1 MDTRSIGTYIDP
13 TVYVLDGGLC
23 GDWIPIVNRRKQVMQ
38 LNKLKQ
44 KGKHLRK
51 RDRIIRFEK
60 LVDQG
65 CIACWIEGYGP
76 TPPEIHHIREG
87 YGMGQRAPDEET
99 IPLCPRHHRYGK
111 GRYPGIHS
119 DPANFKKCYGS
130 EKQLLEAVNSEI

>member
-13 TVYVLDGGLC
+13 TVYVLDSGLC
-23 GDWIPIVNRRKQVMQ
+23 GDWIPTVNRRKQ
-38 LNKLKQ
+38 
-44 KGKHLRK
+44 
-51 RDRIIRFEK
+51 DRIIRFEK

-65 CIACWIEGYGP
+65 CVACWIEGSGP

-119 DPANFKKCYGS
+119 DPANFKKRYGS

>member
-23 GDWIPIVNRRKQVMQ
+23 GDWIPTVNRRKQ
-38 LNKLKQ
+38 
-44 KGKHLRK
+44 
-51 RDRIIRFEK
+51 DRIIRFEK